1 MPTKKSI
8 SRSRSRKRYR
18 LRRKPPVLG
27 APLTGR
33 PKMTRTLRIHNNLTR
48 DCRWFKFT
56 QNIPSNTNGN
66 FFNNWAPPD
75 VTQCLDFTRWAQN
88 WEEFKV
94 LQFSVK
100 LFPAAV
106 GSESLQEAPNT
117 QPIPGNQATFK
128 RGNTISWVD
137 QGQADPTFNSI
148 EDLICRPSARLYNPR
163 RYHKRW
169 VVRPKGNPDWGQ
181 LDNDGTIALPDQWN
195 DSRIKVY
202 GTSFTPSTS
211 AGTQVWYYVMIS
223 FKVLFRGRQQYHAP
237 TEVVASEPPPS
248 PKNSPN
254 KGE

>member
-1 MPTKKSI
+1 MPRKSRI
-8 SRSRSRKRYR
+8 KS
-18 LRRKPPVLG
+18 RRKSRRKSRAPVLG
-27 APLTGR
+27 APLTRR
-33 PKMTRTLRIHNNLTR
+33 PRMTRTLRIHNNLTR

-75 VTQCLDFTRWAQN
+75 VTACLDFARWAQN

-106 GSESLQEAPNT
+106 GSESLQEANNAA
-117 QPIPGNQATFK
+117 QPFPGNQATFK

-137 QGQADPTFNSI
+137 QGAPDPQFNSI
-148 EDLICRPSARLYNPR
+148 EDLICRPSARLFNPR
-163 RYHKRW
+163 RYHKRY
-169 VVRPKGNPDWGQ
+169 VFRPKGNPDWGQ
-181 LDNDGTIALPDQWN
+181 LDTDGTVSLPDQWN

-202 GTSFTPSTS
+202 GQGFTPSTS

-223 FKVLFRGRQQYHAP
+223 YKVLFRGRQQYNATTVQTAP
-237 TEVVASEPPPS
+237 ETAPDTPH
-248 PKNSPN
+248 
-254 KGE
+254 